1 MNHQDK
7 CSTTAEHLNLS
18 CYNAKWSHPERA
30 ERGQKGYGA
39 LYLPLGLINMEAR
52 TVVNNLEWKIEGS
65 RILQPLNTEINV
77 PICPGLCIDLIFEYI
92 WHHMYGNASK
102 TLLCALSSRSFCQGF
117 SGPTIFTWCYKCES
131 EMYCC
136 HWHPCFW
143 KRFRTS
149 SLEASGGQGWD
160 VEAKL

>member
-1 MNHQDK
+1 M
-7 CSTTAEHLNLS
+7 LNGATLKEQRGGKKEGYRALCLS
-18 CYNAKWSHPERA
+18 F
-30 ERGQKGYGA
+30 
-39 LYLPLGLINMEAR
+39 GLINMEAR

-65 RILQPLNTEINV
+65 SILQPLNTEINV
-77 PICPGLCIDLIFEYI
+77 PICPGLWIDLIFEYI

-102 TLLCALSSRSFCQGF
+102 TLLCALSSRSFCQGVLW
-117 SGPTIFTWCYKCES
+117 PHNLHWCYKCES

-136 HWHPCFW
+136 HWHPCSW

-149 SLEASGGQGWD
+149 SLEASGAQGWD